1 MVVKLS
7 SHLTWKR
14 LQLLMGDL
22 TTLQAINGWLTCLY
36 LLSAQDKHL
45 SLGVLT
51 NTISLPT
58 LHFHKGSRL
67 PLGTQTFVGLKRPP
81 STAVVMRHRGIQR
94 GVGSPLPRRGYS
106 CWAPEQGWWGAGALP
121 RGADQGARW
130 LLPSEMWGPQEASWG
145 SRKWHCPST
154 GLYSKRL
161 HYSCPGKQVANKPSV
176 YWGFAFFF
184 FFFPIFANDGKWGL
198 EKNQP
203 YWLDLEV
210 TKSILKIHYSPWK
223 FSSLRLPLFWY
234 RRRGRV

>member
-184 FFFPIFANDGKWGL
+184 FFSNFCQWWEVRAREKPAVLAWFGSYKKHIKDSLQSVKVFIFEAASFL
-198 EKNQP
+198 
-203 YWLDLEV
+203 
-210 TKSILKIHYSPWK
+210 I
-223 FSSLRLPLFWY
+223 
-234 RRRGRV
+234 

>member
-14 LQLLMGDL
+14 LQLLTVDL

-51 NTISLPT
+51 NTISLST

-81 STAVVMRHRGIQR
+81 SAAVVMRHHGIQR

-106 CWAPEQGWWGAGALP
+106 RCAPEQGWWGADALP
-121 RGADQGARW
+121 MGTDQGARW
-130 LLPSEMWGPQEASWG
+130 LLPSEMWGPQEAGWG
-145 SRKWHCPST
+145 SRKWHCPSA
-154 GLYSKRL
+154 GLYSKCL

-176 YWGFAFFF
+176 YWNTAFFF
-184 FFFPIFANDGKWGL
+184 FNFCQWWEVRAREKPAILASFGIYTKHMKDSLLSVKVFIFEAASFL
-198 EKNQP
+198 
-203 YWLDLEV
+203 
-210 TKSILKIHYSPWK
+210 I
-223 FSSLRLPLFWY
+223 
-234 RRRGRV
+234 